1 MMRKYTFNDSIIE
14 IDPRHLEEG
23 IRVAEEEQFESIHIR
38 GFVDDVDFKCD
49 LDFAPLKDKKFIKSL
64 VIGNNFKLKNVIN
77 IEALYS
83 LVNMIDFSVSLK
95 IPIDFSRLKQ
105 LEKLYLFNSSY
116 EHLEAL
122 TNLKR
127 LYIFGYSRQNCH
139 ELRTLKEL
147 VYLRLSGSKK
157 LESLEGVEELKN
169 LETCW
174 LVKNNYLSNAHS
186 VSQLSSLEWLHV
198 EGCKKLTDYS
208 FLNDNDSV
216 KKLLISD
223 LISLDFVR
231 TMGALETINFW
242 NCKSGD
248 LTPLLDCPTLKEVSF
263 HPEKKHYSHK
273 RDAINNILEKELNK
287 KILTCI
293 KYLL

>member
-14 IDPRHLEEG
+14 IDPRYLEEG
-23 IRVAEEEQFESIHIR
+23 INVAEEEQFESIHIKAS
-38 GFVDDVDFKCD
+38 VDDVDFKCD
-49 LDFAPLKDKKFIKSL
+49 LDLAPLEDKKFIKNL
-64 VIGNNFKLKNVIN
+64 AIDNNFKLKSVTN

-83 LVNMIDFSVSLK
+83 LVNMIDFSVSLQ

-105 LEKLYLFNSSY
+105 LEKLYLFNSRY
-116 EHLEAL
+116 ENLETL
-122 TNLKR
+122 TNLKS
-127 LYIFGYSRQNCH
+127 LYIFGYSKQNCH

-157 LESLEGVEELKN
+157 LESLEGVEELEN

-174 LVKNNYLSNAHS
+174 LAKNNYLSDSNS
-186 VSQLSSLEWLHV
+186 LSQLSSLKWLHV
-198 EGCKKLTDYS
+198 EGCKNLMDYS
-208 FLNDNDSV
+208 FLNDNGSI

-223 LISLDFVR
+223 LVSLEFVR
-231 TMGALETINFW
+231 TMRALETINFW

-248 LTPLLDCPTLKEVSF
+248 LTPLLECPTLKEVSF

-273 RDAINNILEKELNK
+273 RDTINNLLENK
-287 KILTCI
+287 S
-293 KYLL
+293 